1 MAKLVDALVSGTSVG
16 NDVKVRVLF
25 RAQKG
30 LIFNPFFCIL
40 DPYFIFR

>member
-1 MAKLVDALVSGTSVG
+1 
-16 NDVKVRVLF
+16 
-25 RAQKG
+25 